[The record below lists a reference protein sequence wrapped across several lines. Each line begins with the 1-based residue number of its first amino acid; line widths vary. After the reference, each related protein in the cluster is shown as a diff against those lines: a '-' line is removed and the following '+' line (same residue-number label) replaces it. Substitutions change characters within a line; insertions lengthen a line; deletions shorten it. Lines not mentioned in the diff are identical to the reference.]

1 MVDIELAPNNLR
13 FIDPDDGVLVH
24 TNYFVNPD
32 AVGVAEPPNPR
43 RYLSEFRHVRMETL
57 LNEQKPL
64 DIKSIQKILKDH
76 ESHPQSLCRHRDN
89 TLPESQNIITKT
101 SMIMDLEDQKTWLS
115 FGQPCKNDFKAYGV
129 S

>member
-64 DIKSIQKILKDH
+64 DVKSIQEILKDH
-76 ESHPQSLCRHRDN
+76 DNHPQSLCRHRDN
-89 TLPESQNIITKT
+89 TLPESQHIIIKT
-101 SMIMDLEDQKTWLS
+101 SMIMDLEKQKIWLS
-115 FGQPCKNDFKAYGV
+115 YEQPYKDNFKAYDV